1 MATRPQVKTGTRG
14 SADSGTR
21 MREMETLLSIS
32 RTVAAME
39 TVDEVLRTLVE
50 IVTQET
56 QSERGSLF
64 LNDDQTGELYSRVAL
79 GDHMREIR
87 ILNSSGIA
95 GQAFTAG
102 EGLMIHDAHADPR
115 FNAEVDEQTGFVT
128 RNILCAPIRTVGGEV
143 IGVVQALNKK
153 KGRFTK
159 RDMSFLEAMTTQAA
173 TALQSTQRLENMARD
188 RATEM
193 QFLDVVSDVTAEID
207 LGALLQKVMSE
218 ATSMLKA
225 ERSTLFLSDEKTNEL
240 FSRVAQGDSL
250 GEIRLPNHLG
260 IAGAVFTSGHTINI
274 PHAYADLRFNPAFDK
289 QTGFF
294 TRSML
299 CVPVINKKGKV
310 IGVTQVLNK
319 RGGPFNSED
328 ESRLKAFTAQVS
340 IALENAKL
348 FDDVQTMKNYNE
360 SMLESMSNGVI
371 TMDDEGVIVT
381 CNTAGL
387 RILNVAE
394 DAIIGASAKEFFA
407 GANEW
412 ILEKIDSVSESQEQE
427 IFMDADVEVAGEDE
441 DAPGEK
447 VSANITI
454 LPLVNETD
462 QQKKLGSLLMIE
474 DISSEKRMKSTM
486 SRYMDPGIAEQML
499 AAGEDVMGGTES
511 VATVLFSDVRS
522 FTTLTEQLG
531 PQGTVSLLNEYFTL
545 MVDCIQEED
554 GMLDK
559 FIGDAIMAAF
569 GIPVDHGDDED
580 RAVRAALKMLVDL
593 REWNDKR
600 EAAGQMRV
608 EMGVGLNTDHVV
620 SGNIGSP
627 KRMDFTLIGDGV
639 NLAAR
644 LESACKQYS
653 AKLLISEFTYA
664 KLKGTY
670 RSREIDYVIVK
681 GKTEPVGVIELLDYH
696 TEESFPNL
704 MDAVNYFREGIKEFR
719 QGNWDKSIGRFKEVL
734 DANPNDALS
743 HTYIERNQ
751 TMKKKNPKDW
761 NGVWVMTS
769 K

>member
-1 MATRPQVKTGTRG
+1 
-14 SADSGTR
+14 